1 MNKKLKAFIALTIV
15 IQLLVPS
22 FLLVHHYSVLSTA
35 KSLETEYTF
44 ELSRIYFNNYYF
56 DYTGGSATLRQDGP
70 MEFDTDAVI
79 SWSNKKLK
87 VIASP
92 QNNVI
97 DTQELKSG
105 DTADSWFYS
114 KYYKQNSTID
124 AEKYSFEAGVNSE
137 EIKEELR
144 REYSWVNKD
153 KEDREPAYLTAKIYK
168 GVFIPTAIYFR
179 GEKIISINL

>member
-1 MNKKLKAFIALTIV
+1 MNKKLKAFISLAIV

-35 KSLETEYTF
+35 KQLETEYTF
-44 ELSRIYFNNYYF
+44 EISRIYFNNYYF
-56 DYTGGSATLRQDGP
+56 DYTEGAATLKQDGP

-79 SWSNKKLK
+79 SWGNKKIK

-105 DTADSWFYS
+105 ETADSWFYS
-114 KYYKQNSTID
+114 KYYRQNSVID
-124 AEKYSFEAGVNSE
+124 AEKYSFEPGVNGE
-137 EIKEELR
+137 EIKAVLR
-144 REYSWVNKD
+144 REYSILKD

-168 GVFIPTAIYFR
+168 GLFLPTAIYFK
-179 GEKIISINL
+179 GEKIIDINL